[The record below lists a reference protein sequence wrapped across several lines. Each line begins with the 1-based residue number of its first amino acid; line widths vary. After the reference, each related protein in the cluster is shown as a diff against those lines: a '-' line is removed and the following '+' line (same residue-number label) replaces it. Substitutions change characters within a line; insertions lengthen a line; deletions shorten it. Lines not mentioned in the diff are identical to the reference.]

1 MMKRLVFTL
10 TAVVLA
16 CRIAFAQ
23 EEPGPNYEH
32 LKCFEQLIGTWGY
45 DGPLQEDVP
54 VLGGKNSK
62 LAVRL
67 TWDWVLNKSALES
80 NATVELQGVKL
91 LGKSLI
97 GWDISEGRII
107 GGGMN
112 SFGGHDVNTVT
123 YDDATKTWTTQSK
136 GVDEKGR
143 RTSATIVGRLI
154 DADTYEWQMKDR
166 KGGDVPGDSP
176 KYVFKRIKPAK

>member
-1 MMKRLVFTL
+1 MKQAILTL

-16 CRIAFAQ
+16 CCVALGQ
-23 EEPGPNYEH
+23 EQPGPNYAH

-67 TWDWVLNKSALES
+67 TWDWVLNKSAVES
-80 NATVELQGVKL
+80 NAVVELQGVKL

-97 GWDISEGRII
+97 GWDVAGKQII
-107 GGGMN
+107 GAGMN
-112 SFGGHDVNTVT
+112 SFGDHDLSTVS

-143 RTSATIVGRLI
+143 RTSATIVGRLT

-176 KYVFKRIKPAK
+176 KYIFKRIKQAK